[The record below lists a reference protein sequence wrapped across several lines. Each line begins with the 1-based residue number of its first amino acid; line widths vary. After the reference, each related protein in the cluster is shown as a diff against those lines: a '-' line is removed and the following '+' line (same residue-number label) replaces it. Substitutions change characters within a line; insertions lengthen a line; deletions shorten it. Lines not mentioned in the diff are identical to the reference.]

1 MAKDSTLLL
10 RRLLPAAFLDPFLA
24 ILNIELKL
32 IVENKKERKLITMFR
47 RMLNFFIYIEAEMID
62 TLESEFCQ
70 SCN

>member
-10 RRLLPAAFLDPFLA
+10 LRLLPAAFLDPFLA

-47 RMLNFFIYIEAEMID
+47 RMLKKN
-62 TLESEFCQ
+62 
-70 SCN
+70 